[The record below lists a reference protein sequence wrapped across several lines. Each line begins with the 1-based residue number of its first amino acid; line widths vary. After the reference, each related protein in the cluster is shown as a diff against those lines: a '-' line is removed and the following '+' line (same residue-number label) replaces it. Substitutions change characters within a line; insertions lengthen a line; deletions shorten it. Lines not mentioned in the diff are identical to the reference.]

1 MSYVSDASWVL
12 TLALNSTMTI
22 IVNSGDI
29 SKTNCENVPGSLE
42 NLERFNHKYGKM
54 GCIIGWNLNNTN
66 FSGVS
71 VSTSSNTY
79 ASIAMQ
85 DYNVG
90 PVYHMM

>member
-1 MSYVSDASWVL
+1 
-12 TLALNSTMTI
+12 MT

-42 NLERFNHKYGKM
+42 NLERFNHKNNGKM

-71 VSTSSNTY
+71 VSTSSNNY

-85 DYNVG
+85 GYNVG
-90 PVYHMM
+90 PVCII